1 MKIAQVAPLYESVPP
16 QLYGGTERVVAYI
29 CDALVELGH
38 DVTLF
43 AAGGAHTKARLVA
56 MRDEAIRLDAAP
68 LKSDVAA
75 HLAMLNEVKRRASQ
89 FRPEAVIKK
98 ERGHLVQ
105 KRALFLRQPNASPQH
120 GNPLLLR

>member
-89 FRPEAVIKK
+89 FDILHFHIEMIYFPMFEQYAHKSVTTL
-98 ERGHLVQ
+98 H
-105 KRALFLRQPNASPQH
+105 KRL
-120 GNPLLLR
+120 